1 MFPDL
6 TTPMPVVDLDR
17 LERNL
22 DRMASYATAHGVT
35 LRPHI
40 KTHKAPAVARQQIA
54 RGAVGLTCATPRE
67 LEVMSEVATD
77 LLLAYPPIGAGK
89 IDRVLAL
96 PPATRITISVD
107 SASVIE
113 EIAAAAK
120 RAGRPVRILLEID
133 MGLHRVGITLPADA
147 VALAALVKA
156 RPPLE
161 YAGIAFYPGHLRD
174 PIPAKQQQPGLEALG
189 RDIATYVTA
198 LERAGLAPGIVSGGS
213 TPTAWNTHE
222 IRGVTEIRPGTY
234 VYNDRMTVELG
245 ACDWE
250 DCAMTVLATV
260 VSTSVA
266 GQAIVDAGTK
276 SLGREPLVGGPARGY
291 GQLLDHPEVIVSKMW
306 EEHGALDL
314 SKTNWRPAVG
324 DRVRIIP
331 NHVCVVTHLFDT
343 AAGVRGDHVETS
355 WPIAARGREP
365 VLASAGTGP
374 DWR

>member
-1 MFPDL
+1 MFADL
-6 TTPMPVVDLDR
+6 TTPIPVVDLDR

-22 DRMASYATAHGVT
+22 DRMASYASAHGLA

-77 LLLAYPPIGAGK
+77 LLLAYPPIGSGK
-89 IDRVLAL
+89 IDRVMAL
-96 PPATRITISVD
+96 PPATRVTIAVD
-107 SASVIE
+107 SAAAIE
-113 EIAAAAK
+113 DIAAAAK
-120 RAGRPVRILLEID
+120 RVGRPVRILLEID
-133 MGLHRVGITLPADA
+133 MGLHRVGITSPADA

-161 YAGIAFYPGHLRD
+161 YGGIAFYPGHLRD
-174 PIPAKQQQPGLEALG
+174 PMQPKEGLEALS

-213 TPTAWNTHE
+213 TPTAWKTHE
-222 IRGVTEIRPGTY
+222 VRGVTEFRPGTY

-245 ACDWE
+245 VNGWE
-250 DCAMTVLATV
+250 DCAMTVLATII
-260 VSTSVA
+260 STSVP

-276 SLGREPLVGGPARGY
+276 ALGREPLIGGAARGY
-291 GQLLDHPEVIVSKMW
+291 GQILDHPEVIVTKMW

-314 SKTNWRPAVG
+314 SKTTWRPAVG
-324 DRVRIIP
+324 EQVRIIP

-343 AAGVRGDHVETS
+343 VVGVRGEQVETS

-365 VLASAGTGP
+365 VFAGANTGP
-374 DWR
+374 EWR

>member
-1 MFPDL
+1 MFADL
-6 TTPMPVVDLDR
+6 TTPIPVIDLDQ

-22 DRMASYATAHGVT
+22 DRMASYASAHSLA

-40 KTHKAPAVARQQIA
+40 KTHKAPTVARQQIA

-77 LLLAYPPIGAGK
+77 LLLAYPPIGPAK
-89 IDRVLAL
+89 IDRVMAL
-96 PPATRITISVD
+96 PPATRVTIAVD
-107 SASVIE
+107 SAAAIE

-133 MGLHRVGITLPADA
+133 MGLHRVGITSAADA

-161 YAGIAFYPGHLRD
+161 YAGIAFYPGHMRD
-174 PIPAKQQQPGLEALG
+174 PKHPKEALEALN

-198 LERAGLAPGIVSGGS
+198 LGRAGLAPGIVSGGS

-222 IRGVTEIRPGTY
+222 VRGVTEFRPGTY

-245 ACDWE
+245 VSSWE

-260 VSTSVA
+260 ISTSVP
-266 GQAIVDAGTK
+266 GQAVVDAGTK
-276 SLGREPLVGGPARGY
+276 ALGREPLIGGAARGY
-291 GQLLDHPEVIVSKMW
+291 GQLLDHPEAIVTKMW

-314 SKTNWRPAVG
+314 SHTTWRPTVG

-331 NHVCVVTHLFDT
+331 NHACVVTHLFDT
-343 AAGVRGDHVETS
+343 AAGVRGDHLETV

-365 VLASAGTGP
+365 AFATAGSE
-374 DWR
+374 